1 MSQEKV
7 NTETQDGSV
16 NPGIDKLPGISK
28 RSITLLVIFGAI
40 LIVAFL
46 IVVIYNL

>member
-7 NTETQDGSV
+7 NTETKDGSV

-28 RSITLLVIFGAI
+28 RSKTLLVVFGAI
-40 LIVAFL
+40 LIAAFL
-46 IVVIYNL
+46 IAVISNL